1 MDYRTLGQSGLKVS
15 PLCLGCMSYGE
26 AGAGTHA
33 WTLTE
38 GDSQPFFRQALE
50 AGINFFD
57 TANVY
62 SAGSSEEITG
72 RALRRLARR
81 DEIVVATKAFGPW
94 RRAPNARGLSRKALF
109 QAMDDSLQRLGMDY
123 VDLYQIHRF
132 DTETPVEETMEALHD
147 LVKAGK
153 TRYLGASSMAAW
165 QFAKMQQVAERN
177 GWTRFIAMQPQVNL
191 IYREEEREMLPLCQ
205 DQGVGV
211 IPWSPLARGKLTRPW
226 EIQTHRSE
234 NDLFGQQLYK
244 AMEAN
249 DRAIVERVRD
259 VAEARGVSMAQVALA
274 WLLQK
279 PGITSPIIGATKPEQ
294 LTDAFA
300 ALDLSLSAEDISALE
315 ALYQPHPVVGVYAP
329 PAPDGKVSLTEE
341 GMSA

>member
-1 MDYRTLGQSGLKVS
+1 
-15 PLCLGCMSYGE
+15 
-26 AGAGTHA
+26 
-33 WTLTE
+33 
-38 GDSQPFFRQALE
+38 
-50 AGINFFD
+50 
-57 TANVY
+57 
-62 SAGSSEEITG
+62 
-72 RALRRLARR
+72 
-81 DEIVVATKAFGPW
+81 
-94 RRAPNARGLSRKALF
+94 
-109 QAMDDSLQRLGMDY
+109 MDDSLQRLGMDY

-226 EIQTHRSE
+226 ETQTHRSE

-249 DRAIVERVRD
+249 DRAIVERVRE
-259 VAEARGVSMAQVALA
+259 VAEARGVSMAQIALA

-294 LTDAFA
+294 LSDAIA
-300 ALDLSLSAEDISALE
+300 ALGLSLSSEEVGALE
-315 ALYQPHPVVGVYAP
+315 ALYLPHPVVGVYAP

>member
-1 MDYRTLGQSGLKVS
+1 
-15 PLCLGCMSYGE
+15 
-26 AGAGTHA
+26 
-33 WTLTE
+33 
-38 GDSQPFFRQALE
+38 
-50 AGINFFD
+50 
-57 TANVY
+57 
-62 SAGSSEEITG
+62 
-72 RALRRLARR
+72 
-81 DEIVVATKAFGPW
+81 
-94 RRAPNARGLSRKALF
+94 
-109 QAMDDSLQRLGMDY
+109 
-123 VDLYQIHRF
+123 
-132 DTETPVEETMEALHD
+132 
-147 LVKAGK
+147 
-153 TRYLGASSMAAW
+153 MAAW
-165 QFAKMQQVAERN
+165 QFAKMQQVAERQ

-226 EIQTHRSE
+226 ETQTHRSE

-259 VAEARGVSMAQVALA
+259 LAEARDVSMAQVALA

-294 LTDAFA
+294 LTDAIA
-300 ALDLSLSAEDISALE
+300 ALALSLSSEEVSALE

>member
-1 MDYRTLGQSGLKVS
+1 MNYRTLGHSGLKVS

-33 WTLTE
+33 WTLSE
-38 GDSQPFFRQALE
+38 ADSQPFFRQALE

-72 RALRRLARR
+72 RALRKLARR

-94 RRAPNARGLSRKALF
+94 RKAPNARGLSRKALF

-153 TRYLGASSMAAW
+153 TRYIGASSMAAW

-226 EIQTHRSE
+226 AAETHRSE
-234 NDLFGQQLYK
+234 HDLFGKQLYK

-249 DRAIVERVRD
+249 DREIVGAVE
-259 VAEARGVSMAQVALA
+259 ALAKARGVSMAQIALA

-279 PGITSPIIGATKPEQ
+279 PGITSPIIGATKPAQ
-294 LTDAFA
+294 LADALR
-300 ALDLSLSAEDISALE
+300 ALELTLDPEACAQLE
-315 ALYQPHPVVGVYAP
+315 ALYQPHPVAGVYAP

-341 GMSA
+341 GLSA